1 VIDMAREFAKHDI
14 QVTLAPFL
22 QESVPANVL
31 RAMNFYQSPGWG
43 APLTTA
49 EGFHGKLLNIDVSN
63 DWTITHIS
71 IDKSEKIHARIAREV
86 LALAHR

>member
-1 VIDMAREFAKHDI
+1 VGWTAELVLRVSPASPSCRIMALVRTSVL
-14 QVTLAPFL
+14 VTLAPFL
-22 QESVPANVL
+22 QEPVPANVL

-71 IDKSEKIHARIAREV
+71 ID
-86 LALAHR
+86 

>member
-22 QESVPANVL
+22 QEL